1 MQNNMMNKKSIIL
14 LILAMVI
21 IGSLGYGYGNRDL
34 SYLDQSAI
42 DGRIHINKIDELF
55 DENDIDGLEEYML
68 SLNLKE
74 LLETGAE
81 LGEEGRINND
91 GMFLAEYIEDKI
103 VIEELDM
110 LISVIS
116 DKRYNSVYRSFILD
130 GVNCSDFY
138 NEEKER
144 INDIKL
150 SIGADKEESEDIR
163 RYALLSLRDT
173 WMYSNDDSG
182 KSIILEIFNDNTSPS
197 EVRSAALTAMNR
209 TSDPKFKETVDSVLS
224 NFEDYEDLTIR
235 HAMIELASYEG
246 VDPLEYVDMYG
257 DIVRT
262 TDNED
267 NYTSGIY
274 ALGLLGGE
282 KSVDIIVLN
291 YGRFG
296 NNRICDYALK
306 LSWNDIQSMIDSNK
320 SRDTILIG
328 IEAARLG
335 KISIALDALKIVTD
349 NSEDEDIV
357 KISKEVIEYI
367 KANPTVDN
375 YEKINNPQLQE

>member
-1 MQNNMMNKKSIIL
+1 MVVIASIGYAYVNK
-14 LILAMVI
+14 
-21 IGSLGYGYGNRDL
+21 DL
-34 SYLDQSAI
+34 SYLDQGAI

-55 DENDIDGLEEYML
+55 NENDIDGLEEYMS

-81 LGEEGRINND
+81 LGEESRINSA
-91 GMFLAEYIEDKI
+91 GMFLAVYIEDKI

-110 LISVIS
+110 LMSVIS
-116 DKRYNSVYRSFILD
+116 NKRYDGVYRSFILD
-130 GVNCSDFY
+130 AVNCSDFY
-138 NEEKER
+138 DMEKEK
-144 INDIKL
+144 INDLKL

-163 RYALLSLRDT
+163 RYALLSLCER

-182 KSIILEIFNDNTSPS
+182 KSILLEIFNDINTPS
-197 EVRSAALTAMNR
+197 KVRSAALTAMNR
-209 TSDPKFKETVDSVLS
+209 TGDPNFKEAVDNALN
-224 NFEDYEDLTIR
+224 NFEDYDDLTIR
-235 HAMIELASYEG
+235 HAMIELAKYDG
-246 VDPLEYVDMYG
+246 VDPLEYVVKYG

-262 TDNED
+262 TDNEA
-267 NYTSGIY
+267 NYKSGIY

-282 KSVDIIVLN
+282 ESIAVIVSN

-306 LSWNDIQSMIDSNK
+306 SSYNDIKSMIDLNK
-320 SRDTILIG
+320 PKDTILIG

-335 KISIALDALKIVTD
+335 EISIALDALKILED
-349 NSEDEDIV
+349 NSEDEDIMNN
-357 KISKEVIEYI
+357 SREAIEYI

-375 YEKINNPQLQE
+375 YEKVND